1 MTVTYVSDKNPDGV
15 SVCQDATDKL
25 NLFGGTPV
33 VQQAAG
39 TSNTIVV
46 TNSSA
51 ASLLASA
58 IQQLQTSNNALVTA
72 LNNLGATA

>member
-1 MTVTYVSDKNPDGV
+1 MAVKHLSDKNPDGTV
-15 SVCQDATDKL
+15 LGQDATDKIS
-25 NLFGGTPV
+25 LFGGTPV